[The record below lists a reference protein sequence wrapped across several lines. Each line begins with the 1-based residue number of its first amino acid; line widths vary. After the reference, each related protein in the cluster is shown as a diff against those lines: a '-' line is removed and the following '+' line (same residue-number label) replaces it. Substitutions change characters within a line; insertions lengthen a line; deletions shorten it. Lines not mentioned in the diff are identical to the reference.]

1 MSAALVRRRRKRGPR
16 ARQPAQPNAKFSPA
30 GRRLYALIARGQRAP
45 LVCGHEIKALISGP
59 NFQYR

>member
-16 ARQPAQPNAKFSPA
+16 ARQPAHPNAKFSPA

-45 LVCGHEIKALISGP
+45 LVCGQGLHSKVVDGLKQAA
-59 NFQYR
+59 